1 MTQTILTADKILLNA
16 KPATKKEAIT
26 MAGQLLVQAGHV
38 SEDYI
43 QTMMEREELQTTYMG
58 FGVAIPHGTKEAKA
72 FIQSTGI
79 SVVQVREGVD
89 FGDGNIAKLLIG
101 IAAVGD
107 EHLEIIQKLA
117 LLISEEENVDKL
129 VHAESAEAIIE
140 MIEQGDE

>member
-1 MTQTILTADKILLNA
+1 MTQTILTADKIKLDA

-26 MAGQLLVQAGHV
+26 MAGQLLVQAGCV

-43 QTMMEREELQTTYMG
+43 QSMMEREELQTTYMG
-58 FGVAIPHGTKEAKA
+58 FGVAIPHGTKEAKT
-72 FIQSTGI
+72 FIRSTGI

-89 FGDGNIAKLLIG
+89 FGNGNVAKILIG

-107 EHLEIIQKLA
+107 EHLDIIQNLA

-129 VHAESAEAIIE
+129 VHADTAKAVID